1 MPAGPVSRPVSDAAS
16 VRPRYPRSVR
26 IPGPDVAEP
35 VPAVPARRLSALP
48 FPKELAM
55 KVLACDGIHEDG
67 LALFREAGWDVV
79 VAPAPIKDP
88 DVLAQALAE
97 VDAVLVR
104 SATQVPAE
112 ALREARNLRVIGRAG
127 AGVDTIDVDAATARG
142 IAVMNAP
149 DGNTLAAAEHAISL
163 LFALARHI
171 PRADA
176 GMKAGEWPKAGLTG
190 FELEGKKL
198 GVIGLGRIGGTVA
211 RKAQGIGME
220 VAAHDPFLPA
230 SAAGKGSVPLK
241 TLDELLAWADV
252 VTLHIPRTKETTNLL
267 SEARMRAMKK
277 GAYLINAA
285 RGGLVDEAAL
295 LTLLEEG
302 HIAGAALDTFATEP
316 LQADS
321 PLRANAKLILTPH
334 LGASTSEAQQ
344 AVSTILARQIID
356 FVATGAVAGCVNLPP
371 LTAEAAREVGPWMP
385 LMSSLGR
392 LAARLVPAPTR
403 LEITYA
409 GRTEALDTRPL
420 SRLLVAA
427 LLGTASGR
435 VTPVNALQ
443 EAAARGLTVSETLGG
458 DGDGFDRLLKLR
470 VVGEHRTREIE
481 ATLHRGPRV
490 VRLDGVEIEF
500 DPQAHVLLL
509 RNEDRP
515 GMIGTVGSQLG
526 AAGVN
531 IVNFALGAAGDGQA
545 RAAITVDRPVA
556 EEQLAV
562 LRATP
567 GILSLA
573 QV

>member
-1 MPAGPVSRPVSDAAS
+1 
-16 VRPRYPRSVR
+16 
-26 IPGPDVAEP
+26 
-35 VPAVPARRLSALP
+35 
-48 FPKELAM
+48 M

-67 LALFREAGWDVV
+67 LALFRAAGWDVV
-79 VAPAPIKDP
+79 VAPEPIKGP
-88 DVLAQALAE
+88 QALAAALAD

-104 SATQVPAE
+104 SATKVPAE
-112 ALREARNLRVIGRAG
+112 AIADASRLKVIGRAG
-127 AGVDTIDVDAATARG
+127 AGVDTIDVEAATAKG

-149 DGNTLAAAEHAISL
+149 DGNTLAAAEHALSL
-163 LFALARHI
+163 LFALARHV

-211 RKAQGIGME
+211 RKAQGIGMD
-220 VAAHDPFLPA
+220 VAAYDPFLPA
-230 SAAGKGSVPLK
+230 AAAGKGSVPLK
-241 TLDELLAWADV
+241 PLDELLAWADI
-252 VTLHIPRTKETTNLL
+252 VTLHVPRTKETTNLL
-267 SEARMRAMKK
+267 SEARMRQMKH
-277 GAYLINAA
+277 GACLINAA

-295 LTLLEEG
+295 LRLLDDG
-302 HIAGAALDTFATEP
+302 HLAGAALDTFATEP

-321 PLRANAKLILTPH
+321 PLRAHPKLILTPH

-403 LEITYA
+403 LAITYA

-420 SRLLVAA
+420 TRLLVAS
-427 LLGTASGR
+427 LLGTHSGR

-443 EAAARGLTVSETLGG
+443 EAAARGLVVAETVGG

-470 VVGEHRTREIE
+470 VEGEDQRKKMVSREIE

-500 DPQAHVLLL
+500 DPQAHVLLM

-526 AAGVN
+526 AAGIN

-545 RAAITVDRPVA
+545 RAAITVDRTLDDA
-556 EEQLAV
+556 QLAT

-567 GILSLA
+567 GVLSLQ

>member
-1 MPAGPVSRPVSDAAS
+1 LPAD
-16 VRPRYPRSVR
+16 
-26 IPGPDVAEP
+26 
-35 VPAVPARRLSALP
+35 SAL
-48 FPKELAM
+48 
-55 KVLACDGIHEDG
+55 
-67 LALFREAGWDVV
+67 
-79 VAPAPIKDP
+79 
-88 DVLAQALAE
+88 
-97 VDAVLVR
+97 
-104 SATQVPAE
+104 
-112 ALREARNLRVIGRAG
+112 
-127 AGVDTIDVDAATARG
+127 RG
-142 IAVMNAP
+142 N
-149 DGNTLAAAEHAISL
+149 S
-163 LFALARHI
+163 
-171 PRADA
+171 
-176 GMKAGEWPKAGLTG
+176 
-190 FELEGKKL
+190 
-198 GVIGLGRIGGTVA
+198 
-211 RKAQGIGME
+211 
-220 VAAHDPFLPA
+220 
-230 SAAGKGSVPLK
+230 
-241 TLDELLAWADV
+241 
-252 VTLHIPRTKETTNLL
+252 
-267 SEARMRAMKK
+267 
-277 GAYLINAA
+277 
-285 RGGLVDEAAL
+285 
-295 LTLLEEG
+295 
-302 HIAGAALDTFATEP
+302 
-316 LQADS
+316 
-321 PLRANAKLILTPH
+321 KLILTPH

-392 LAARLVPAPTR
+392 LAGRLVPAPTR

-427 LLGTASGR
+427 LLGPASGR

-443 EAAARGLTVSETLGG
+443 EAAARGLVVSETLGG

-470 VVGEHRTREIE
+470 VVGEDRTREIE

-515 GMIGTVGSQLG
+515 GMIGVVGSTLG

-545 RAAITVDRPVA
+545 RAAITVDRPVND
-556 EEQLAV
+556 EQLAA

>member
-1 MPAGPVSRPVSDAAS
+1 
-16 VRPRYPRSVR
+16 
-26 IPGPDVAEP
+26 
-35 VPAVPARRLSALP
+35 
-48 FPKELAM
+48 M

-79 VAPAPIKDP
+79 VSDPIKDP
-88 DVLAQALAE
+88 AALADALKG
-97 VDAVLVR
+97 VDAILVR
-104 SATQVPAE
+104 SATKVPAE
-112 ALREARNLRVIGRAG
+112 ALADAAQLRVIGRAG
-127 AGVDTIDVDAATARG
+127 AGVDTIDVEAATERG

-176 GMKAGEWPKAGLTG
+176 GMKAGQWPKNGLTG

-241 TLDELLAWADV
+241 TLDELLAWADI

-267 SEARMRAMKK
+267 SEASMRSMKK

-295 LTLLEEG
+295 LALVEEG
-302 HIAGAALDTFATEP
+302 HIAGAALDTFVTEP
-316 LQADS
+316 LPADS
-321 PLRANAKLILTPH
+321 PLRDNPKLILTPH

-385 LMSSLGR
+385 LMSALGR

-443 EAAARGLTVSETLGG
+443 EAAARGLVVSETLGG
-458 DGDGFDRLLKLR
+458 NGDGFDRLLKLR
-470 VVGEHRTREIE
+470 VVGEKRTREIE

-515 GMIGTVGSQLG
+515 GMIGVVGSTLG

-545 RAAITVDRPVA
+545 RAAITVDRPVN
-556 EEQLAV
+556 EEQLAA

>member
-1 MPAGPVSRPVSDAAS
+1 
-16 VRPRYPRSVR
+16 
-26 IPGPDVAEP
+26 
-35 VPAVPARRLSALP
+35 
-48 FPKELAM
+48 M

-79 VAPAPIKDP
+79 VSDPIKDT
-88 DVLAQALAE
+88 AALAAALKG
-97 VDAVLVR
+97 VDAILVR
-104 SATQVPAE
+104 SATKVPAE
-112 ALREARNLRVIGRAG
+112 ALADANQLRVIGRAG
-127 AGVDTIDVDAATARG
+127 AGVDTIDVEAATERG

-176 GMKAGEWPKAGLTG
+176 GMKAGEWPKNGLTG

-241 TLDELLAWADV
+241 TLEELLAWADV

-267 SEARMRAMKK
+267 SEANMRAMKK
-277 GAYLINAA
+277 GAYLVNAA

-295 LTLLEEG
+295 LALIEEG
-302 HIAGAALDTFATEP
+302 HIAGAALDTFVTEP
-316 LQADS
+316 LPADS
-321 PLRANAKLILTPH
+321 PLRANPKLILTPH

-385 LMSSLGR
+385 LMSALGR

-443 EAAARGLTVSETLGG
+443 EAAARGLVVSETLGG
-458 DGDGFDRLLKLR
+458 NGDGFDRLLKLR
-470 VVGEHRTREIE
+470 VVGEKRTREIE

-515 GMIGTVGSQLG
+515 GMIGVVGSTLG

-545 RAAITVDRPVA
+545 RAAITVDRPVN
-556 EEQLAV
+556 EEQLAA

>member
-1 MPAGPVSRPVSDAAS
+1 
-16 VRPRYPRSVR
+16 
-26 IPGPDVAEP
+26 
-35 VPAVPARRLSALP
+35 
-48 FPKELAM
+48 M
-55 KVLACDGIHEDG
+55 KVLACDGIHDDG
-67 LALFREAGWDVV
+67 LALFRDAGWEVEV
-79 VAPAPIKDP
+79 SPPIKDG
-88 DVLAQALAE
+88 DALAQALAG

-104 SATQVPAE
+104 SSTQITAE
-112 ALREARNLRVIGRAG
+112 SLANAGRLKVIGRAG
-127 AGVDTIDVDAATARG
+127 AGVDTIDVEAATARG

-176 GMKAGEWPKAGLTG
+176 GMKAGGWPKAGLTG

-211 RKAQGIGME
+211 RKAQGIGMD
-220 VAAHDPFLPA
+220 VAAFDPFLPA

-241 TLDELLAWADV
+241 TLDDLLAWADV

-267 SEARMRAMKK
+267 SDARMRSMKQ
-277 GAYLINAA
+277 GAYVINAA

-295 LTLLEEG
+295 LQLLDEG
-302 HIAGAALDTFATEP
+302 HLAGAALDTFTTEP
-316 LQADS
+316 LPADS
-321 PLRANAKLILTPH
+321 PLRAHPNLILTPH

-344 AVSTILARQIID
+344 AVSTILARQVID

-371 LTAEAAREVGPWMP
+371 LTAEAAREVGPWIP

-403 LEITYA
+403 LDITYA
-409 GRTEALDTRPL
+409 GRTDALDTRPL
-420 SRLLVAA
+420 TRLLVAS
-427 LLGTASGR
+427 LLGAHSGR
-435 VTPVNALQ
+435 VTPVNALA
-443 EAAARGLTVSETLGG
+443 EAAGRGLVVAETVGG
-458 DGDGFDRLLKLR
+458 DGDGFDRLLRLR
-470 VVGEHRTREIE
+470 VSDGSRSREIE

-515 GMIGTVGSQLG
+515 GMVGAVGSQLG
-526 AAGVN
+526 ALGIN

-545 RAAITVDRPVA
+545 RAAITVDRAVDEA
-556 EEQLAV
+556 QLSA
-562 LRATP
+562 LRAMP
-567 GILSLA
+567 GVLSLA

>member
-1 MPAGPVSRPVSDAAS
+1 
-16 VRPRYPRSVR
+16 
-26 IPGPDVAEP
+26 
-35 VPAVPARRLSALP
+35 
-48 FPKELAM
+48 M

-67 LALFREAGWDVV
+67 LALFREAGWDVL
-79 VAPAPIKDP
+79 VAPEPIKDP
-88 DVLAQALAE
+88 DVLALALAE

-104 SATQVPAE
+104 SATKVPAE
-112 ALREARNLRVIGRAG
+112 ALANASGLKVIGRAG

-241 TLDELLAWADV
+241 SLDELLAWADI

-267 SEARMRAMKK
+267 SEQRMRAMKK
-277 GAYLINAA
+277 GAYIINAA

-295 LTLLEEG
+295 LRLLDEG
-302 HIAGAALDTFATEP
+302 HLNGAALDTFATEP
-316 LQADS
+316 LQSDS
-321 PLRANAKLILTPH
+321 PLRAHPKLILTPH

-356 FVATGAVAGCVNLPP
+356 FTATGAVAGCVNLPP

-385 LMSSLGR
+385 LMSSLGK
-392 LAARLVPAPTR
+392 LASRLVDAPTR
-403 LEITYA
+403 LTVTYA
-409 GRTEALDTRPL
+409 GRTDALDTRPL
-420 SRLLVAA
+420 TRLLVAA
-427 LLGTASGR
+427 LLGTHSGR

-443 EAAARGLTVSETLGG
+443 EAAARGLVVAETVGG
-458 DGDGFDRLLKLR
+458 DGDGFDRLLRIR
-470 VVGEHRTREIE
+470 VEGGNKPREIE

-526 AAGVN
+526 AAGIN

-545 RAAITVDRPVA
+545 RAAITVDQPLS
-556 EEQLAV
+556 EPQLV
-562 LRATP
+562 TLRATP
-567 GILSLA
+567 GVLSLQ

>member
-1 MPAGPVSRPVSDAAS
+1 
-16 VRPRYPRSVR
+16 
-26 IPGPDVAEP
+26 
-35 VPAVPARRLSALP
+35 
-48 FPKELAM
+48 M

-67 LALFREAGWDVV
+67 LALFR
-79 VAPAPIKDP
+79 VAD
-88 DVLAQALAE
+88 ALVD
-97 VDAVLVR
+97 VDAILVR

-112 ALREARNLRVIGRAG
+112 ALAKAKHLRVIGRAG
-127 AGVDTIDVDAATARG
+127 AGVDTIDVAAATERG

-176 GMKAGEWPKAGLTG
+176 GMKAGQWPKAGLTG
-190 FELEGKKL
+190 FELEGKRL

-220 VAAHDPFLPA
+220 VAAYDPFLPA
-230 SAAGKGSVPLK
+230 AAAGKGSVPLK
-241 TLDELLAWADV
+241 TLDELLAWADII
-252 VTLHIPRTKETTNLL
+252 TLHIPRTKETTNLL
-267 SEARMRAMKK
+267 SEESMRVMKK

-295 LTLLEEG
+295 IRLLDEG
-302 HIAGAALDTFATEP
+302 HLAGAALDTFVTEP

-321 PLRANAKLILTPH
+321 PLRAHPKLILTPH

-403 LEITYA
+403 LTITYA

-420 SRLLVAA
+420 TRLLVAA
-427 LLGTASGR
+427 LLGAHSGR

-443 EAAARGLTVSETLGG
+443 EAAARGLTVAETVGG
-458 DGDGFDRLLKLR
+458 DGDGFDRLLRIR
-470 VVGEHRTREIE
+470 VEGEDRTREIE

-500 DPQAHVLLL
+500 DPQANVLLL

-526 AAGVN
+526 TAGIN

-545 RAAITVDRPVA
+545 RAAITVDQPLSEA
-556 EEQLAV
+556 QLEV

-567 GILSLA
+567 GVLSLQ